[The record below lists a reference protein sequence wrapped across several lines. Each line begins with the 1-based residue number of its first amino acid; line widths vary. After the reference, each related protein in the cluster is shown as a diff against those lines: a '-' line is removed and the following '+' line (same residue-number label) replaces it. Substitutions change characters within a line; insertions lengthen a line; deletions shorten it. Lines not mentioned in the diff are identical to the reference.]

1 MPLLGVGAAQDVAPE
16 TTRSKK
22 KRTKLLYCEAHP
34 VFLAIANDTLAR
46 IRRRRQE
53 APERLR
59 PLLSH
64 IERYLFCPGLSATQ
78 LYLACNIRDRSIST
92 AFRRAVGKSPW
103 RYIEHCR
110 MEIGERLVRETGIK
124 ITWISATLG
133 YSSLKVFSNAFGRL
147 TNERPLTYRKKH
159 QDEAL
164 EKGLPPR
171 SQELERIVKLRRALR
186 GTLEPAEA
194 VRLIE
199 KLQMLYPTTA
209 GEPTCQE
216 ATSS

>member
-1 MPLLGVGAAQDVAPE
+1 MQLLGAGAAQDAPE
-16 TTRSKK
+16 TTRFKK
-22 KRTKLLYCEAHP
+22 KRTKRLYCEAHP
-34 VFLAIANDTLAR
+34 LFLAIASDTLAR
-46 IRRRRQE
+46 IRHQRRQ

-92 AFRRAVGKSPW
+92 AFRRAIGKSPW
-103 RYIEHCR
+103 SYIENCR

-124 ITWISATLG
+124 ITWISAMIG
-133 YSSLKVFSNAFGRL
+133 YSSLKVFGNAFWRL

-186 GTLEPAEA
+186 GNLAPGEA
-194 VRLIE
+194 AILIE
-199 KLQMLYPTTA
+199 RLHALYPMTA
-209 GEPTCQE
+209 GEQACQE
-216 ATSS
+216 GTPS